1 MSVWSNVLGQKWP
14 LERQMAQMTNRAVFN
29 KSLLLERRLPWK
41 FLGAGLGLQL
51 IVLAVLVILPMLM
64 PEKIDAV
71 RRHWI
76 TLVEAPPIAAWE
88 PQPAQSVR
96 PMLAKREIV
105 KEEIPQPAEII
116 PPRPRVYNPV
126 ISAPI
131 AKPATARKN
140 APAPDMTEVAKALPD
155 QLPPISMGSSAIPTL
170 KKPREAVQTG
180 GFGDPD
186 GVVDNGNRNRAPN
199 IAQLGSYD
207 LPQGPGYGN
216 GTGGSKGWRGVVA
229 SPGFGN
235 GLAVTSTGGRASHGT
250 VKQGV
255 FADESANVAAPVVK
269 QASIVMNAIPVVI
282 LFKPHPA
289 YTDEARAK
297 KIEGEVL
304 LQVVFSASGEV
315 RVQRVLQGLGYG
327 LDDSAQAAARQIRF
341 RPAEQSGQSID
352 STAIVHIKFQLA
364 Y

>member
-1 MSVWSNVLGQKWP
+1 
-14 LERQMAQMTNRAVFN
+14 MARITNRAVF
-29 KSLLLERRLPWK
+29 KASLLPERRLPWK
-41 FLGAGLGLQL
+41 FFSAGFGLQF
-51 IVLAVLVILPMLM
+51 IVLAVLVIIPMLM

-76 TLVEAPPIAAWE
+76 TPIEAPPLVAWQ
-88 PQPAQSVR
+88 PQPAQPVR
-96 PMLAKREIV
+96 PMTVKREIV
-105 KEEIPQPAEII
+105 KEEIALPAEIV
-116 PPRPRVYNPV
+116 PPKPRIYNPV

-131 AKPATARKN
+131 TKPATARKN
-140 APAPDMTEVAKALPD
+140 TPAPDMTEVAKALPN
-155 QLPPISMGSSAIPTL
+155 QLPPVSMGSSAIPTL
-170 KKPREAVQTG
+170 KRPREAVQTG

-216 GTGGSKGWRGVVA
+216 GTGGSA
-229 SPGFGN
+229 
-235 GLAVTSTGGRASHGT
+235 HGT

-255 FADESANVAAPVVK
+255 FTDESANIAAPKVK
-269 QASIVMNAIPVVI
+269 QVSIVTNAMPVVI

-304 LQVVFSASGEV
+304 LQVVFATSGEV

-327 LDDSAQAAARQIRF
+327 LDDSAQVAARQIRF
-341 RPAEQSGQSID
+341 RPAEQGGQPMD
-352 STAIVHIKFQLA
+352 STGIVHIKFQLA

>member
-1 MSVWSNVLGQKWP
+1 
-14 LERQMAQMTNRAVFN
+14 MARVTNRAVFN
-29 KSLLLERRLPWK
+29 QSLLPEHRPPWK
-41 FLGAGLGLQL
+41 FFGAGFGLQL
-51 IVLAVLVILPMLM
+51 LVLAMLVIIPMLL

-76 TLVEAPPIAAWE
+76 TPVEAPPLVAWE
-88 PQPAQSVR
+88 PQPAQPVK
-96 PMLAKREIV
+96 PTPIKREIV
-105 KEEIPQPAEII
+105 KREIPPPAEIV
-116 PPRPRVYNPV
+116 PPRPKIYNPV

-140 APAPDMTEVAKALPD
+140 TPAPDMTEVTKALPN
-155 QLPPISMGSSAIPTL
+155 QLPSVSMGSSAIPTL
-170 KKPREAVQTG
+170 KRPREAVQTG

-199 IAQLGSYD
+199 MAQLGSYD

-216 GTGGSKGWRGVVA
+216 GSGGSKGARGVVA
-229 SPGFGN
+229 STGFGN
-235 GLAVTSTGGRASHGT
+235 GVALGSTGGSAHGA

-255 FADESANVAAPVVK
+255 FADESANIAAPKVK
-269 QASIVMNAIPVVI
+269 QASLVTNATPVVI

-304 LQVVFSASGEV
+304 LQVVFAASGEV

-341 RPAEQSGQSID
+341 RPAEQGGQPMD